1 MAHSKQDPLSSR
13 SPLLKLAATVRLC
26 AVLALPLAAG
36 CLHEQRPYT
45 FSAPQGPEA
54 PIDTL
59 VRALATEGFQPAVV
73 SPELGIVHTRW
84 DNQGICYMPE
94 GAEGSLLRRFT
105 TAVAPTVSSG
115 STITVRADVQCCRYP
130 QVSPDGASVLGSCAT
145 LPAIYESHQAEVDRL
160 GAALKDAMAR
170 SAR

>member
-1 MAHSKQDPLSSR
+1 
-13 SPLLKLAATVRLC
+13 LKLASPIRLF
-26 AVLALPLAAG
+26 AVLLLPLAAG

-45 FSAPQGPEA
+45 FSAPQGSEA

-59 VRALATEGFQPAVV
+59 VRALATEGLQPAIV

-105 TAVAPTVSSG
+105 TAVAPTASSG
-115 STITVRADVQCCRYP
+115 STVTVRADVQCCRNA
-130 QVSPDGASVLGSCAT
+130 QVSPDGASVFGSCAT

-160 GAALKDAMAR
+160 GAALKGAMTR
-170 SAR
+170 SSR

>member
-1 MAHSKQDPLSSR
+1 MAHSKQGLALPR
-13 SPLLKLAATVRLC
+13 SHLVKLAAIIRLC
-26 AVLALPLAAG
+26 AVLFLPLAAG

-45 FSAPQGPEA
+45 FSTPQGPEA

-59 VRALATEGFQPAVV
+59 VRALATEGFQPAIV
-73 SPELGIVHTRW
+73 SPELGIIHTRW
-84 DNQGICYMPE
+84 DSQGICYMPE
-94 GAEGSLLRRFT
+94 GGEGSLLRRFT
-105 TAVAPTVSSG
+105 TTVAPTASSG
-115 STITVRADVQCCRYP
+115 STITVRADVQCCRYF
-130 QVSPDGASVLGSCAT
+130 QVSPDGASVFGPCAT